1 MTMGTAGDGCLG
13 RRRKRAF
20 SALGFFSP
28 TLLSRAKQG
37 PFFLP
42 LSTFSAVLIGLL
54 GGFKGS

>member
-28 TLLSRAKQG
+28 TLLSGQARTI
-37 PFFLP
+37 FLP